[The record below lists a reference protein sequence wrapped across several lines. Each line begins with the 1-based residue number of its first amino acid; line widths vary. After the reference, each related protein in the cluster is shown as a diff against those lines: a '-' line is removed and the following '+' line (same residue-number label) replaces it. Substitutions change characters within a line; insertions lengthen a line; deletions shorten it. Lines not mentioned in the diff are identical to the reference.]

1 MKLPGRNACWCHQPR
16 QQFPLKWQ
24 TCANGP
30 PPLPEVAR
38 LSDRVIRVLGRN
50 PSPFAL
56 TGTNLYLVGT
66 GEERILVDAG
76 EGKPGVLEDLLQTMK
91 QEGCKSLS
99 QVVITHWHF
108 DHIGGVPQMMR
119 HFGDL
124 VVRKY
129 MPKEGTAFG
138 ESIDF
143 WDPDEL
149 LSKIQVRELV
159 DLEELHCEGASLKVL
174 FTPGHAND
182 HVCLF
187 LEEEGALFTGDNVLG
202 WGTGT
207 FQDMQPYMNSLKRMA
222 AQGARVLYPAHGPTV
237 AGAAE
242 SAAWLKMYI
251 SHREERIHQVE
262 KELRAAAS
270 GLDLIELVKRVYKA
284 QPEVMHSPTLF
295 RGACFNTQHVL
306 DFLHKEDCIQRDG
319 EHFVWVPRAVSR
331 M

>member
-1 MKLPGRNACWCHQPR
+1 MSNEKKTSWPR
-16 QQFPLKWQ
+16 QQFPLQWQ
-24 TCANGP
+24 TCAHRP

-91 QEGCKSLS
+91 QEGCKSLL

-108 DHIGGVPQMMR
+108 DHIGGVPEMMR
-119 HFGDL
+119 HFGNL

-149 LSKIQVRELV
+149 LHLSQRVG
-159 DLEELHCEGASLKVL
+159 GA
-174 FTPGHAND
+174 
-182 HVCLF
+182 
-187 LEEEGALFTGDNVLG
+187 
-202 WGTGT
+202 
-207 FQDMQPYMNSLKRMA
+207 
-222 AQGARVLYPAHGPTV
+222 
-237 AGAAE
+237 
-242 SAAWLKMYI
+242 
-251 SHREERIHQVE
+251 
-262 KELRAAAS
+262 
-270 GLDLIELVKRVYKA
+270 
-284 QPEVMHSPTLF
+284 
-295 RGACFNTQHVL
+295 
-306 DFLHKEDCIQRDG
+306 
-319 EHFVWVPRAVSR
+319 
-331 M
+331 